1 MKLIMLGF
9 LIVLIGM
16 LVIVAGMF
24 SLVYQSWK
32 IGSVGEGGG
41 VEQSGTAV
49 RGGDVIMIGPIP
61 IIFGT
66 DMGAMK
72 LAVIMAIVVML
83 LAFAL
88 FYLPRWLV

>member
-16 LVIVAGMF
+16 LLIVAGMF

-32 IGSVGEGGG
+32 IGGVSEGSGE
-41 VEQSGTAV
+41 EQPEATV
-49 RGGDVIMIGPIP
+49 RGGGVIMIGPIP

-66 DMGAMK
+66 DMGAVK
-72 LAVIMAIVVML
+72 LAVIMAIVVMV